1 MPQKCLP
8 SLNLAEYTEGK
19 GGTMGSKMQTNAEHE
34 LLAPPLANE
43 KNKIA
48 CIASLD
54 TKYQETM
61 YACDEIRRCGCEPV
75 LIDISTKTLADRGAQ
90 IGPEEILRVYGM
102 AWEDFDPLNKADSIE
117 TMARALEQAIP
128 VFYSQSR
135 FDGII
140 SIGGGQNAR
149 MAAAAMKPLPF
160 GVPKIIASSLACGK
174 RTMEQYVGD
183 NDIMVVHTVADIS
196 MLNDT
201 TKTVILNV
209 CHAAAGM
216 LKNFK
221 TIQPDTRKKVAATM
235 LGITSKGVE
244 GTLNRLPDQQYE
256 KTCFHANGVGGRCM
270 ETLIDAGKFDV
281 ILDMTLHEITCEIL
295 GGYCTGAN
303 HRLEAAIRSKIPMV
317 VVPGALDMLDFFI
330 DEDGKGL
337 PEDINKRKTVYHN
350 ASICHTKIYPEEAVR
365 LAQVLAQ
372 RLNRSQAPVTLIL
385 PDEGF
390 CEAAALG
397 GPLYD
402 PKADQ
407 AFIQTIRPLLK
418 KEIKVVEVHGN
429 INSPSCQQAAAD
441 ALISITAR

>member
-1 MPQKCLP
+1 
-8 SLNLAEYTEGK
+8 
-19 GGTMGSKMQTNAEHE
+19 MGRKTQTNTDAK
-34 LLAPPLANE
+34 PQGNTLANQ
-43 KNKIA
+43 KNKLA

-54 TKYQETM
+54 TKYEETM
-61 YACDEIRRCGCEPV
+61 YACDEIRRCGCDPI

-102 AWEDFDPLNKADSIE
+102 TWEEFDPLNKADSIE
-117 TMARALEQAIP
+117 TMARALEKAVPI
-128 VFYSQSR
+128 FYQQGR
-135 FDGII
+135 FDGVI

-209 CHAAAGM
+209 CHAASGM
-216 LKNFK
+216 LKN
-221 TIQPDTRKKVAATM
+221 QRNMLPDTRKKVAATM

-244 GTLNRLPDQQYE
+244 GTLRRLPDQQFE

-270 ETLIDAGKFDV
+270 EALIDAGKFDV

-295 GGYCTGAN
+295 GGYCTGAD
-303 HRLEAAIRSKIPMV
+303 HRLEAAIRSNIPMV

-337 PEDINKRKTVYHN
+337 PEDIHKRKTVYHN

-365 LAQVLAQ
+365 LAHVLAE

-390 CEAAALG
+390 CEAAAFG
-397 GPLYD
+397 GPMYD

-407 AFIQTIRPLLK
+407 AFIQTICHLLK
-418 KEIKVVEVHGN
+418 KEIKVVNVHGN
-429 INSPSCQQAAAD
+429 INDLSCQQAAAN
-441 ALISITAR
+441 ALRTITSC

>member
-1 MPQKCLP
+1 MP
-8 SLNLAEYTEGK
+8 A
-19 GGTMGSKMQTNAEHE
+19 
-34 LLAPPLANE
+34 
-43 KNKIA
+43 
-48 CIASLD
+48 
-54 TKYQETM
+54 TKS
-61 YACDEIRRCGCEPV
+61 V
-75 LIDISTKTLADRGAQ
+75 LMDISTKTLADRGAQ
-90 IGPEEILRVYGM
+90 INPKEILEVYGM
-102 AWEDFDPLNKADSIE
+102 SWEEFEPLNKADSIE
-117 TMARALEQAIP
+117 TMAKALEKAVP
-128 VFYSQSR
+128 VFYRQGR

-149 MAAAAMKPLPF
+149 MAASAMKPLPF

-216 LKNFK
+216 VKNQK
-221 TIQPDTRKKVAATM
+221 PLLQDSRKKIAATM

-244 GTLNRLPDQQYE
+244 GTLRRLPDEQFE
-256 KTCFHANGVGGRCM
+256 KTC
-270 ETLIDAGKFDV
+270 FDV
-281 ILDMTLHEITCEIL
+281 ILDMTLHEITCETL

-317 VVPGALDMLDFFI
+317 IVPGALDMLDFFI

-337 PEDINKRKTVYHN
+337 PEDI
-350 ASICHTKIYPEEAVR
+350 CHTKIYPEEAVR
-365 LAQVLAQ
+365 LAQVLAK
-372 RLNRSQAPVTLIL
+372 RLNRAQAPVTLIL

-390 CEAAALG
+390 CEASASG
-397 GPLYD
+397 GPMYD

-418 KEIKVVEVHGN
+418 KEIKVVDVHGN
-429 INSPSCQQAAAD
+429 INSSTCQQAAAK
-441 ALISITAR
+441 ALMEIAAC

>member
-1 MPQKCLP
+1 
-8 SLNLAEYTEGK
+8 
-19 GGTMGSKMQTNAEHE
+19 MG
-34 LLAPPLANE
+34 
-43 KNKIA
+43 NKIA

-75 LIDISTKTLADRGAQ
+75 LMDISTKTLAERGAQ
-90 IGPEEILRVYGM
+90 INPKEILEVYGM
-102 AWEDFDPLNKADSIE
+102 SWEEFEPLNKADSIE
-117 TMARALEQAIP
+117 TMAKALEKAVP
-128 VFYSQSR
+128 VFYRQGR

-149 MAAAAMKPLPF
+149 MAASAMKPLPF
-160 GVPKIIASSLACGK
+160 GVTKIIASSLACGK

-183 NDIMVVHTVADIS
+183 NDIMVIHTVADIS

-216 LKNFK
+216 VKN
-221 TIQPDTRKKVAATM
+221 QNPPLQDSRKKIAATM

-244 GTLNRLPDQQYE
+244 GTLRRLPDEQFE

-281 ILDMTLHEITCEIL
+281 ILDMTLHEITCETL

-303 HRLEAAIRSKIPMV
+303 NRLEAAIRNKIPMV
-317 VVPGALDMLDFFI
+317 IVPGALDMLDFFI

-337 PEDINKRKTVYHN
+337 PEDIGQRKRVYHN

-365 LAQVLAQ
+365 LAQVLAK
-372 RLNRSQAPVTLIL
+372 RLNRAQAPVTLIL

-390 CEAAALG
+390 CEASASG
-397 GPLYD
+397 GPMYD

-407 AFIQTIRPLLK
+407 AFLQTIRPLLK
-418 KEIKVVEVHGN
+418 KEIKVVDVHGN
-429 INSPSCQQAAAD
+429 INSSTCQQAAAK
-441 ALISITAR
+441 ALMEITAC